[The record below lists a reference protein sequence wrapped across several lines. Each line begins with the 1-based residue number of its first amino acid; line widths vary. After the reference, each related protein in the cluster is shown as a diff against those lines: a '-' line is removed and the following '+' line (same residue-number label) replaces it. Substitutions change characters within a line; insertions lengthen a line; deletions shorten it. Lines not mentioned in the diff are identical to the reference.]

1 MAVQT
6 KNTGYSIIFPKL
18 ERKKRIFLL
27 KGNKTPIRH
36 MINVKHTSSKPLTYF
51 DGQLNRALR
60 WATNQISP
68 FVDEQDGIA
77 TIEPITFKDG
87 KLIVEDFNLNL
98 QKFLLM
104 HPEFNKKFY
113 EFDPEKNAQDDVET
127 MVSSLDAQVAAKDM
141 DINDLEAIAR
151 VVLKNKNLISRM
163 TSSELRRDMIIWARN
178 NSSEFMDL
186 LNDENLKLRNIAVRA
201 VEMNVLHVKS
211 DNRTVVWGD
220 NKKEKIIVVPYGE
233 NVYSALAVY
242 FKTDEGLDVLQNIT
256 NKL

>member
-1 MAVQT
+1 
-6 KNTGYSIIFPKL
+6 
-18 ERKKRIFLL
+18 
-27 KGNKTPIRH
+27 

-87 KLIVEDFNLNL
+87 KLIVEDWNLNL
-98 QKFLLM
+98 QKFLLI
-104 HPEFNKKFY
+104 HPEFNKRYY

-141 DINDLEAIAR
+141 NINDLEAIAR

-178 NSSEFMDL
+178 NSQEFMDL

-220 NKKEKIIVVPYGE
+220 NKKEKVIVVPYGE